1 MKTKNGKL
9 ISFPKWLKTY
19 EGQKFYISV
28 LFLLIPVVLLIVFT
42 FVPAVNMIVYSFQS
56 RDKYG
61 ADVSWVG
68 FENYKTIFTSPD
80 MLSTFKNSLYYL
92 AGSFIQQI
100 IALLVASILCSKIKA
115 KGLFKGILFFPY
127 LMNGVAVSIIFK
139 KFFVKGERGIVP
151 EGTLNSVLS
160 LLGLEPIKWISA
172 QSSFLANAC
181 LVFVSIWRYVGFDII
196 MYIGAINSIS
206 PDLYEAADLDGAS
219 PWQRFKYIVFPSIKP
234 IISLQL
240 ILAVKGAISVFE
252 IPYIIT
258 GGTMGTSTFVI
269 DTINTAFSKNKVGLA
284 SAMAVILLVIII
296 IVTLVQKYFF
306 CEGDA
311 SPNKRRKQRGSRQ

>member
-1 MKTKNGKL
+1 MKTKRKHAP
-9 ISFPKWLKTY
+9 FKKWIKTY

-28 LFLLIPVVLLIVFT
+28 LFLLIPVLLLAVFT
-42 FVPAVNMIVYSFQS
+42 FVPAVNMIVYSFQD

-61 ADVSWVG
+61 ANVSWVG
-68 FENYKTIFTSPD
+68 IQNYKTIFTDTSI
-80 MLSTFKNSLYYL
+80 LSTFQISLYYL
-92 AGSFIQQI
+92 CGSFIQQV
-100 IALLVASILCSKIKA
+100 IALLVASILCSKIRA

-160 LLGLEPIKWISA
+160 VFGIEPIKWISA
-172 QSSFLANAC
+172 ESPLLANIC

-206 PDLYEAADLDGAS
+206 PDLYEAADLDGAN

-258 GGTMGTSTFVI
+258 GGTMNTSTFVI

-296 IVTLVQKYFF
+296 IVTLLQKYFF
-306 CEGDA
+306 REDG
-311 SPNKRRKQRGSRQ
+311 SKLRQRRKTREGKR

>member
-1 MKTKNGKL
+1 MKTKRKHAP
-9 ISFPKWLKTY
+9 FKKWIKTY

-28 LFLLIPVVLLIVFT
+28 LFLLIPVLLLAVFT
-42 FVPAVNMIVYSFQS
+42 FVPAVNMIVYSFQD

-61 ADVSWVG
+61 ANVSWVG
-68 FENYKTIFTSPD
+68 IQNYKTIFTDTSI
-80 MLSTFKNSLYYL
+80 LSTFKNSLYYL
-92 AGSFIQQI
+92 CGSFIQQV
-100 IALLVASILCSKIKA
+100 IALLVASILCSKIRA

-160 LLGLEPIKWISA
+160 VFGIEPIKWISA
-172 QSSFLANAC
+172 ESPLLANIC

-206 PDLYEAADLDGAS
+206 PDLYEAADLDGAN

-258 GGTMGTSTFVI
+258 GGTMNTSTFVI

-296 IVTLVQKYFF
+296 IVTLLQKYFF
-306 CEGDA
+306 REDG
-311 SPNKRRKQRGSRQ
+311 SKLRQRRKTREGKR

>member
-1 MKTKNGKL
+1 MNNKTGKKVSFKNW
-9 ISFPKWLKTY
+9 IKTY

-28 LFLLIPVVLLIVFT
+28 LFLLIPVVLLVVFT
-42 FVPAVNMIVYSFQS
+42 FTPAVNMIIYSFQD

-68 FENYKTIFTSPD
+68 LENYRTVFSDAGI
-80 MLSTFKNSLYYL
+80 LSTFKNSLYYL
-92 AGSFIQQI
+92 CGSIVQQVL
-100 IALLVASILCSKIKA
+100 ALLVASILCSKIRA

-151 EGTLNSVLS
+151 EGTLNYLLS
-160 LLGLEPIKWISA
+160 AFGLEPIKWISA
-172 QSSFLANAC
+172 ESPMLANIC

-206 PDLYEAADLDGAS
+206 PDLYEAADLDGAN

-258 GGTMGTSTFVI
+258 GGTMNTSTFVI

-296 IVTLVQKYFF
+296 VVTLLQKYLFR
-306 CEGDA
+306 ESNDKV
-311 SPNKRRKQRGSRQ
+311 KRSKRKGADKR